1 MLLTA
6 RASCFL
12 RFSGTLSWFWSL
24 VPIFKHTTLTLQNWN
39 ETLNQSEQMQINSS
53 LILHFRAP
61 QPNLDFY
68 SYELIPL
75 KNLESTSPSA
85 QIDDTWYL
93 WTTTQ
98 MGFWLRTVKQGTGTK
113 NQHGLLYWNRYSL
126 KMTNFCEKLGD
137 LEKKEKQLMPWSKFK
152 TQNLVPKDY

>member
-39 ETLNQSEQMQINSS
+39 ERLNQSEQMQINSS
-53 LILHFRAP
+53 LIPHFRAP
-61 QPNLDFY
+61 QTNLGFY
-68 SYELIPL
+68 SYEMIPL
-75 KNLESTSPSA
+75 NNLESTSLSA

-98 MGFWLRTVKQGTGTK
+98 LGFWLRTVKQGTGTK
-113 NQHGLLYWNRYSL
+113 NQHGLLYSL
-126 KMTNFCEKLGD
+126 KMSNFCEKLGD
-137 LEKKEKQLMPWSKFK
+137 WEKKEKQLMPLIKI
-152 TQNLVPKDY
+152 QNPKLGS